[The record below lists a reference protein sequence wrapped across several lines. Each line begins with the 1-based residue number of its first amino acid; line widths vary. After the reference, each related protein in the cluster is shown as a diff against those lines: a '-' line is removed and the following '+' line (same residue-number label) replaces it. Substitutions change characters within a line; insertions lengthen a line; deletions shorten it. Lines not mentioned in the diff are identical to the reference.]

1 MKLNAAC
8 TRMQRGRS
16 MSGVVSSVPC
26 RLHAAFKDTRY
37 IYMVME
43 YCSGG
48 ELWTKLKEV

>member
-1 MKLNAAC
+1 
-8 TRMQRGRS
+8 MQTPFNV
-16 MSGVVSSVPC
+16 GVVSSVLC